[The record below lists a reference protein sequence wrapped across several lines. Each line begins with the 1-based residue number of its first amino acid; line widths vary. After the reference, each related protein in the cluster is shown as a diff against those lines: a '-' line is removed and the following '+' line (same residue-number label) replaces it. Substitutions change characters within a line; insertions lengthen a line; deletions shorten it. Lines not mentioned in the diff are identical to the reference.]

1 MLAGRLQGGVGVRG
15 EAGLGRQRAEDAAAA
30 QQTRQHLGLD
40 VGPQNLVLS
49 RQVAHRVL
57 SYSIITI
64 TAITQCKFSPPTLIF
79 SP

>member
-49 RQVAHRVL
+49 RQVTHRVL
-57 SYSIITI
+57 SYSIILLL
-64 TAITQCKFSPPTLIF
+64 SPL
-79 SP
+79 SHSVNSHLQL

>member
-1 MLAGRLQGGVGVRG
+1 MLAGRLQGGVGVGG

-40 VGPQNLVLS
+40 VGPQDLVLS
-49 RQVAHRVL
+49 REVAHRVL

-64 TAITQCKFSPPTLIF
+64 TAITQHSVNSHLQL
-79 SP
+79 